1 MPSLDRK
8 THSSTDHPMSPRATK
23 RKKAPAKSKKW
34 NDVVLAVLRQQDGPV
49 HLSVLYSAVRRAAPE
64 LVAGNPDG
72 TNDKIRQVVQRL
84 AARGLAVHPKIG
96 YWGAARG

>member
-1 MPSLDRK
+1 
-8 THSSTDHPMSPRATK
+8 MSPQTTK
-23 RKKAPAKSKKW
+23 KKASAESRSW

-64 LVAGNPDG
+64 LVKGNPDW
-72 TNDKIRQVVQRL
+72 TDAKVRQVVQRL
-84 AARGLAVHPKIG
+84 AVRGLVVHPKIG

>member
-1 MPSLDRK
+1 
-8 THSSTDHPMSPRATK
+8 MSPDTTTN
-23 RKKAPAKSKKW
+23 KKASAESKGW

-64 LVAGNPDG
+64 LVAGNPDW

-96 YWGAARG
+96 YWGAAQG